1 MKALLILLLLT
12 GTARADGKLGWH
24 IGGARTP
31 IGERDLTTMALG
43 LEVEHPL
50 ACELRVFGEYDWLWV
65 TDPASREM
73 DDVGSGHRV
82 GAGLRHRL
90 LGATAGAAHLI
101 HFYVDGELGGGMMLA
116 STANGAVVVPHA
128 IAGLRAGYMLYGWEP
143 ELMVR
148 ALAVEHGAGVMFG
161 IGIVWGD

>member
-1 MKALLILLLLT
+1 MKALLMFLLLT
-12 GTARADGKLGWH
+12 GTAAADGKLGWR
-24 IGGARTP
+24 IGGTRTP

-65 TDPASREM
+65 TDPASHAM
-73 DDVGSGHRV
+73 DVTGSGHRV

-90 LGATAGAAHLI
+90 LGATAAHVL

-128 IAGLRAGYMLYGWEP
+128 IAGLRAGYTLNGWEP

-148 ALAVEHGAGVMFG
+148 ALAAEHGAGVMFG
-161 IGIVWGD
+161 VGMLWGD